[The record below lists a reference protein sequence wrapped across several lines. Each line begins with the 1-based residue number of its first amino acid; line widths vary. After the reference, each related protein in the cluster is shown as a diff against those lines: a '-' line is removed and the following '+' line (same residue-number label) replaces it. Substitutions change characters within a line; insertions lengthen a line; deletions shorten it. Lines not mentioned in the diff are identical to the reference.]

1 MIKVELDKENRI
13 GKVLI
18 DRQEKMNAI
27 TVSMRR
33 EIGERILELEKSPD
47 VRVIIVRGLGGKAFS
62 SGGDV
67 SEFLS
72 SLQKL

>member
-1 MIKVELDKENRI
+1 MIRVEIDKENKI
-13 GKVLI
+13 GKILI

-33 EIGERILELEKSPD
+33 EIGEKLIEFNKNPD
-47 VRVIIVRGLGGKAFS
+47 VKVVIIKGIGGKAFS
-62 SGGDV
+62 SGGDI

-72 SLQKL
+72 LT